1 MILAPIFVPMF
12 ATVGFSPALTQMA
25 YRIGD
30 TSTNPIA
37 PINYFIPIIISTME
51 KYKDNTEEIG
61 IGNVISMTLPY
72 SLCYLCMLVALM
84 GAWMYFNLPL
94 GPGASLWM
102 PK

>member
-12 ATVGFSPALTQMA
+12 ATVGISPALTQMA

-37 PINYFIPIIISTME
+37 PINYFVPIIIMIME
-51 KYKDNTEEIG
+51 KYKDDEEEIG

-72 SLCYLCMLVALM
+72 SMCFLAVLLITLLIWMLL
-84 GAWMYFNLPL
+84 NLPL
-94 GPGASLWM
+94 GPSAPLWI
-102 PK
+102 